1 MAFKLEE
8 VVPWGRS
15 FDEYINMFALS
26 DDDLG
31 KRILGCSDGPASFNC
46 TLTNRGGSVVS
57 IDPIYQFTATAIANR
72 INETYDIVMEQTR
85 QNLQEFVWT
94 HIDSVEGLGHVRMT
108 AMRDFL
114 ADYPAGKL
122 EDRYISA
129 ELPQLP
135 FLDGA
140 FDLALCSH
148 FLFLY
153 SEHFDK
159 NFHLL
164 SLRELCRV
172 AREVRVFPILE
183 LGSKRSRHVDEVA
196 SKLASEGYEVCIER
210 VAYEFQ
216 KGGNEMLR
224 LSHRTTA
231 DSDAANHATQVT
243 P

>member
-15 FDEYINMFALS
+15 FDEYVNMFALS
-26 DDDLG
+26 GNDL
-31 KRILGCSDGPASFNC
+31 KKQILGCSDGPASFNYA
-46 TLTNRGGSVVS
+46 LTNRGGSVVS
-57 IDPIYQFTATAIANR
+57 IDPIYQFTAEEIANR
-72 INETYDIVMEQTR
+72 INETYEVVIDQAR

-94 HIDSVEGLGHVRMT
+94 HIGSVEELGRIRTT
-108 AMRDFL
+108 AMSNFL
-114 ADYPAGKL
+114 SDYPKGKR
-122 EDRYISA
+122 EGRYVSG

-135 FLDGA
+135 CSDGV

-159 NFHLL
+159 TFHLL

-172 AREVRVFPILE
+172 AHEVRVFPILE
-183 LGSKRSRHVDEVA
+183 LGSVRSRHIDEVIA
-196 SKLASEGYEVCIER
+196 TLSREGYEVQIER

-216 KGGNEMLR
+216 RGGNEMLR
-224 LSHRTTA
+224 MSQQRRR
-231 DSDAANHATQVT
+231 

>member
-15 FDEYINMFALS
+15 FDEYVNMFALTGN
-26 DDDLG
+26 DLG

-57 IDPIYQFTATAIANR
+57 IDPIYQFTAEEIASR
-72 INETYDIVMEQTR
+72 INETYEVVMEQAR

-94 HIDSVEGLGHVRMT
+94 HISSVEELGRIRTT
-108 AMRDFL
+108 AMSDFL
-114 ADYPAGKL
+114 ADYPKGKR
-122 EDRYISA
+122 EGRYASG

-135 FLDGA
+135 CSDGA

-159 NFHLL
+159 TFHLL

-172 AREVRVFPILE
+172 AHEVRVFPILE
-183 LGSKRSRHVDEVA
+183 LGSVRSRHIDEVIA
-196 SKLASEGYEVCIER
+196 TLSTEGYEVQIER

-216 KGGNEMLR
+216 RGGSEMLR
-224 LSHRTTA
+224 ISQQR
-231 DSDAANHATQVT
+231 
-243 P
+243 